1 MGFVV
6 LGGYML
12 QNGSILKTRCMFRLN
27 MGLTADKIHHVKTLQ
42 YDHDKSYLLL
52 FSFGVWFE
60 IIHPKEKT
68 AENLAFF

>member
-12 QNGSILKTRCMFRLN
+12 QNGSILKTRCTFRLN

-52 FSFGVWFE
+52 FSFGV
-60 IIHPKEKT
+60 
-68 AENLAFF
+68 